1 MFTNELVEIAQI
13 DLKPGENI
21 CPIGAL
27 SDKYMVAL
35 FEEHSLRLCG
45 ISSAQLD
52 QPMEPTYFDNV
63 SAPDDVVVLGSQF
76 ERLNTEKLLNN
87 KYSRQL
93 QSYGKCS
100 LEVKQQADFD
110 DAITAVNAGR
120 LGEIHV
126 LFENGEWVS
135 SVDALKP

>member
-1 MFTNELVEIAQI
+1 
-13 DLKPGENI
+13 
-21 CPIGAL
+21 
-27 SDKYMVAL
+27 
-35 FEEHSLRLCG
+35 
-45 ISSAQLD
+45 
-52 QPMEPTYFDNV
+52 MEPTYFDNV

-110 DAITAVNAGR
+110 DAITTVNAGR